1 MTFMKT
7 SLCLGLTPRFLGLG
21 ICLAV
26 LTACSSSPKLKPAS
40 LSAID
45 ERISL
50 RTVWSQPSD
59 PAPSLG
65 SSASGQGAFS
75 PAVSAGMAVVAGR
88 SGELQAFSLGTGQRL
103 WSLSLNEAL
112 AAGVGTGAASAEGH
126 YAVVTR
132 AGELVLVDAKGQVRW
147 RQPMGGVS
155 FERPA
160 ISSGVVAVRLA
171 DNRLVG
177 FDQETGSRRWLLQRT
192 LPSLVLHGESGLR
205 VASSPAAAVLNEPLG
220 PTDLLAGLPAG
231 RLLWLNASN
240 GAVRWESQVVVPR
253 GSNEVERISDLLGA
267 PVVLSDAVCFGAYQN
282 AVGCRQAA
290 NGRSLW
296 QKSFALAL
304 PIAANEDW
312 LIAVDSSDR
321 VSGFNRRT
329 GERAWTNDALFL
341 RQLSAPVLFAD
352 AAWLGDSEGYL
363 HAMDLK
369 TGALVGRLRLEAG
382 RPSGPMVTT
391 TEGLLVQTQAGRVS
405 LLRQ

>member
-1 MTFMKT
+1 MVHMKT
-7 SLCLGLTPRFLGLG
+7 SPFLSLKPRLLGLSLCLAF
-21 ICLAV
+21 

-40 LSAID
+40 LSAIE
-45 ERISL
+45 ERIAL

-65 SSASGQGAFS
+65 SSASGQGAFR
-75 PAVSAGMAVVAGR
+75 PAISAGMAVVAGR
-88 SGELQAFSLGTGQRL
+88 SGELQAFSLGTGQRQ
-103 WSLSLNEAL
+103 WSLSLNEPL
-112 AAGVGTGAASAEGH
+112 AAGVGTGAASAEGN

-132 AGELVLVDAKGQVRW
+132 AGELVLVDVKGQVRW

-155 FERPA
+155 FESPA

-205 VASSPAAAVLNEPLG
+205 VAPSPAAAALNEPLG

-231 RLLWLNASN
+231 RMLWLNASN

-282 AVGCRQAA
+282 AVGCRQSS
-290 NGRSLW
+290 NGRGLW

-312 LIAVDSSDR
+312 LIAVDASDR
-321 VSGFNRRT
+321 VSGFNRLT
-329 GERAWTNDALFL
+329 GERVWTNDALFL
-341 RQLSAPVLFAD
+341 RQLSAPVLFAG
-352 AAWLGDSEGYL
+352 AVWLGDGEGYL

-369 TGALVGRLRLEAG
+369 TGVLVGRVRLEGG

-391 TEGLLVQTQAGRVS
+391 TEGLVVQTQAGRVS
-405 LLRQ
+405 LLRP

>member
-1 MTFMKT
+1 MTAMKA
-7 SLCLGLTPRFLGLG
+7 SRYHSCLLLVLA
-21 ICLAV
+21 ICIAM
-26 LTACSSSPKLKPAS
+26 LTACSSSPKLRPAS
-40 LSAID
+40 LSAIE
-45 ERISL
+45 ERIAL
-50 RTVWSQPSD
+50 RLVWSQLSD

-75 PAVSAGMAVVAGR
+75 PAISAGMVVVAGR
-88 SGELQAFSLGTGQRL
+88 SGELLAFSLGTGKQHWGLR
-103 WSLSLNEAL
+103 LNEPL
-112 AAGVGTGAASAEGH
+112 AAGVGTGAAGAEGN

-132 AGELVLVDAKGQVRW
+132 AGDLVLIDAKGKVRW

-155 FERPA
+155 FERPV

-205 VASSPAAAVLNEPLG
+205 VAPSPAAAAINEPLG

-231 RLLWLNASN
+231 RMLWLNASN

-267 PVVLSDAVCFGAYQN
+267 PVALSDAVCFGAYQN
-282 AVGCRQAA
+282 AVGCRQSS
-290 NGRSLW
+290 NGRGLW
-296 QKSFALAL
+296 QKSFGLAL

-329 GERAWTNDALFL
+329 GDRAWTNDALFL
-341 RQLSAPVLFAD
+341 RQLSAPALFAG
-352 AAWLGDSEGYL
+352 AAWFGDNEGYL
-363 HAMDLK
+363 HAIDLA
-369 TGALVGRLRLEAG
+369 TGTLIGRLRLEGG
-382 RPSGPMVTT
+382 RPSGPMVAT
-391 TEGLLVQTQAGRVS
+391 TEGLVVQTQTGRVS
-405 LLRQ
+405 LLRP

>member
-1 MTFMKT
+1 MAVMKT
-7 SLCLGLTPRFLGLG
+7 FFSRSLGLG
-21 ICLAV
+21 LCLVFLA
-26 LTACSSSPKLKPAS
+26 ACSSSPKLKPAS

-50 RTVWSQPSD
+50 RTVWSQPAD
-59 PAPSLG
+59 PAPSIG

-88 SGELQAFSLGTGQRL
+88 EGQVQAFSLGTGQRL
-103 WSLSLNEAL
+103 WGLSLGQPL
-112 AAGVGTGAASAEGH
+112 AAGVGTGAASAEGQ

-132 AGELVLVDAKGQVRW
+132 AGELVLIDAKGQLRW
-147 RQPMGGVS
+147 RQAMGGVS

-177 FDQETGSRRWLLQRT
+177 FDKETGNRRWLLQRT

-205 VASSPAAAVLNEPLG
+205 VAPSPAAAALNEPLG

-231 RLLWLNASN
+231 RMLWLNASN
-240 GAVRWESQVVVPR
+240 GAVVWESQVVVPR
-253 GSNEVERISDLLGA
+253 GSNEVERISDLLGS
-267 PVVLSDAVCFGAYQN
+267 PVALSDAVCFGAYQN
-282 AVGCRQAA
+282 AVGCRQSA
-290 NGRSLW
+290 NGRGIW
-296 QKSFALAL
+296 QKSFPLAL

-312 LIAVDSSDR
+312 LIAVDASDR
-321 VSGFNRRT
+321 VAGFNRRT

-341 RQLSAPVLFAD
+341 RQLSAPVLFAG

-363 HAMDLK
+363 HGLDLP
-369 TGALVGRLRLEAG
+369 TGALVGRVRLEGG
-382 RPSGPMVTT
+382 RPSGPMIAT

-405 LLRQ
+405 LLRP